1 MKGSGSKW
9 EELKRRGKKEN
20 GKNSKGEGRR
30 RGGERTEGEG
40 GRDKRRKE
48 KTKGEGR
55 KDKRRKE
62 REGEGRRTDCA
73 LFAPVS
79 LCNQLSNRRSLYQ
92 LLQGLLRTVTIAME
106 LLFDGKERPTEVK
119 RLMYVCSHI
128 HK

>member
-1 MKGSGSKW
+1 MKGSGRKW
-9 EELKRRGKKEN
+9 EELKRRGKKES

-30 RGGERTEGEG
+30 RGRERTEGEG
-40 GRDKRRKE
+40 GRDKRWKE
-48 KTKGEGR
+48 KTKGEGEEGQ
-55 KDKRRKE
+55 KKE
-62 REGEGRRTDCA
+62 RREGEERRTDCA

>member
-1 MKGSGSKW
+1 MGGTQKEREEGKW
-9 EELKRRGKKEN
+9 EELKRRGKKERRR
-20 GKNSKGEGRR
+20 KDRR
-30 RGGERTEGEG
+30 RGGPGQKKEGE
-40 GRDKRRKE
+40 DKRRGKE
-48 KTKGEGR
+48 RGR
-55 KDKRRKE
+55 KDKRRGEKE
-62 REGEGRRTDCA
+62 RREGEERRTDCA

-128 HK
+128 YK